1 MSQYQ
6 LRHTNNYNIVDMD
19 HTSTSSQEIADD
31 RNSDSSTDSG
41 NKSSRRH
48 TRELWW
54 TRRPLKNFWPLS
66 LLWLDDL
73 DDDARR
79 QLLCHSGLRV
89 GDDKLWQLAKRGGSQ
104 DGAQYEA
111 SEDTP
116 WHIPRFLNPWQD
128 VFLGFTN
135 LTDGELRLC
144 CTFALPP
151 GFSPTHFWNITSTYI
166 CTYRESL
173 ASSLTL

>member
-1 MSQYQ
+1 
-6 LRHTNNYNIVDMD
+6 MD
-19 HTSTSSQEIADD
+19 HTSTSSQEIADG

-89 GDDKLWQLAKRGGSQ
+89 GDDKLWQLVKRGGSQ
-104 DGAQYEA
+104 DGAQYDA